1 MLNSWTP
8 LIAGHA
14 VAASAALVIGPFQLW
29 RTPKGDKAHR
39 VIGRIWVGLMLF
51 VAAGSFLFGG
61 YSNALDVFL
70 RALAVWT
77 VISTTSGIVL
87 ARRGNIRH
95 HRGFMVGT
103 YLGLV
108 GAFIGV
114 VAVRR
119 RLVPSWFVAH
129 PLMMSLIAVAIIAVS
144 GFLLAGVVGFYRRQP
159 AAERA

>member
-1 MLNSWTP
+1 LLTSWTL
-8 LIAGHA
+8 LIAAHA
-14 VAASAALVIGPFQLW
+14 VAASAALIIGPFQLW
-29 RTPKGDKAHR
+29 RRPKGDKIHR

-77 VISTTSGIVL
+77 LISTTAGILL

-95 HRGFMVGT
+95 HRGFMIGT
-103 YLGLV
+103 YLGLL
-108 GAFIGV
+108 GAFVGV

-119 RLVPSWFVAH
+119 RLVPSWFAAH
-129 PLMMSLIAVAIIAVS
+129 PMMMSIIVVAIIAVT
-144 GFLLAGVVGFYRRQP
+144 GFLIAAVVEFYRRQP